1 MKANFK
7 KPLLFFGLIIVINIV
22 SSFLFIRFDLTSDKR
37 FTLSDVSKTIINKI
51 SNPIYVDVYLTG
63 AIPADFKKLESE
75 TKQILDE
82 FQALSG
88 NVIYRFID
96 VTKEEN
102 GNQTLMKE
110 LFKKGMAPQNVT
122 VPEKG
127 KQSQLLIFPWA
138 TINYKGKECNV
149 SLLKNIMGASTEDKV
164 LGSIQNL
171 EYAFAEGFNKVLS
184 DKKKTVAIIKGNGE
198 TADIKIAKF
207 LLQTR
212 DSYHIAPFTLDSVAS
227 NPEKTSLALQK
238 YDLAIIAKPTEK
250 FSDAEKQVLDQYI
263 INGGRAIFLIDQV
276 NIDLQNLYNPE
287 GQALAFSRDLNLED
301 MFFKYGIRI
310 NSSVIKDELGTPIK
324 LATGEA
330 GSQTQF
336 QEFNWKY
343 APFVV
348 SDSKHPI
355 VKNLGGIKFDFANPI
370 EILKNDI
377 KKTVL
382 LHSSIHSK
390 PVGTPTIIGLNA
402 VNDTL
407 NLAQYQNIGNMP
419 VAVLLEGKFKSVF
432 ENRVL
437 GFKASNFKISS
448 KKSQIVVISDG
459 NIIENELD
467 KNGIPVEL
475 GYDPKSGNL
484 FDNKDF
490 IQNAVNFLLDDTGI
504 INLRTKDF
512 SLPLLDKEKVAD
524 QYRKSQLL
532 GLLLPLF
539 LLAVFS
545 IIFYVMRKKRYAR

>member
-1 MKANFK
+1 MKTNFK
-7 KPLLFFGLIIVINIV
+7 KPLLFLGLIIIINIV
-22 SSFLFIRFDLTSDKR
+22 SSFIFIRFDLTSDKR
-37 FTLSDVSKTIINKI
+37 FTLTDVSKTIIDKI
-51 SNPIYVDVYLTG
+51 TNPIYVDVYLTG
-63 AIPADFKKLESE
+63 ALPADFKKLETE

-82 FQALSG
+82 FQALST
-88 NVIYRFID
+88 NIVYRFID
-96 VTKEEN
+96 VSKQEDN
-102 GNQTLMKE
+102 NQTLIKE

-122 VPEKG
+122 VSEKG
-127 KQSQLLIFPWA
+127 KQSQLMVFPWA
-138 TINYKGKECNV
+138 TINYKGKESNV
-149 SLLKNIMGASTEDKV
+149 LLLKNIMGASTEDKV
-164 LGSIQNL
+164 LGSVQNL

-212 DSYHIAPFTLDSVAS
+212 ESYHIAPFTLDSVAK
-227 NPEKTSLALQK
+227 NPEKTAVALQK
-238 YDLAIIAKPTEK
+238 YDLAIVAKPTEK
-250 FSDAEKQVLDQYI
+250 FTDAEKQVIDQYI
-263 INGGRAIFLIDQV
+263 IHGGKAIFLIDQV
-276 NIDLQNLYNPE
+276 NIDLQNLYNLE
-287 GQALAFSRDLNLED
+287 GQSLAAPRDLNLED
-301 MFFKYGIRI
+301 MFFKYGVRI
-310 NSSVIKDELGTPIK
+310 NPSIIKDELGTPIK

-343 APFVV
+343 APFIV
-348 SDSKHPI
+348 SDSKHPT
-355 VKNLGGIKFDFANPI
+355 VKNLGGLKFDFANPI

-377 KKTVL
+377 QKTVL
-382 LHSSIHSK
+382 LHSSIDSK

-407 NLAQYQNIGNMP
+407 NLAQYQGIGNMP

-437 GFKASNFKISS
+437 GFKDPDFKTSY
-448 KKSQIVVISDG
+448 KKSQIIVISDG

-490 IQNAVNFLLDDTGI
+490 LQNAVNFLLDDSGI

-512 SLPLLDKEKVAD
+512 SLPLLDKENVTAEYG
-524 QYRKSQLL
+524 QSQLKGIL
-532 GLLLPLF
+532 FPLLILMIF
-539 LLAVFS
+539 GITFYS
-545 IIFYVMRKKRYAR
+545 IRKKRYAR